1 MIKLVKKGEGKKLL
15 IIDHVVVNKV
25 CPEDTANAYALA
37 EIIVPPGSSPPLHKH
52 APQETF
58 YVLEGTFSFSTMD
71 EGNYKEMRAEVGDVV
86 HVPANEIH
94 TFTNVGT
101 GVGRLLGLVAPT
113 GLEKFFDSIGKP
125 YVDGPIK
132 AKKPSIFQMVKIGV
146 LAKKFGIT
154 FVRAKR
160 K

>member
-1 MIKLVKKGEGKKLL
+1 MIKHIKKDEGKKLL

-25 CPEDTANAYALA
+25 CPEDTGNVYALA

-58 YVLEGTFSFSTMD
+58 YILEGTFSFATFN
-71 EGNYKEMRAEVGDVV
+71 EGNYMEARAEVGDVV

-94 TFTNVGT
+94 TFKNIGT
-101 GVGRLLGLVAPT
+101 KVGRLLGLVAPT

-154 FVRAKR
+154 FVRANK